1 MLTARE
7 IGRDVQ
13 FGSWS
18 LIEPQGIME
27 GVSFWD

>member
-7 IGRDVQ
+7 IGRNVP
-13 FGSWS
+13 FGGWY

-27 GVSFWD
+27 AVNFWD